1 MQPRPKTFDA
11 DLSRRRFLAR
21 STAALLGATAFPLH
35 KLIAAETPRHRYR
48 IAVCDWMI
56 LKRQKLGAF
65 QLTKDIGADGVEVDL
80 GGLGE
85 RETFD
90 NQLAKSEVREQFLA
104 RARELNLEISS
115 LAMSGFYA
123 QSFAERPTV

>member
-1 MQPRPKTFDA
+1 MLTAETNDGA
-11 DLSRRRFLAR
+11 TGALMNRRRFLAR
-21 STAALLGATAFPLH
+21 SGVAAAGLLSFHAPSQELKSA
-35 KLIAAETPRHRYR
+35 RNHRYQ

-65 QLTKDIGADGVEVDL
+65 QLTREIGADGVEVDMGSL
-80 GGLGE
+80 GD

-90 NQLAKSEVREQFLA
+90 NQLAQPEVREQFLA
-104 RARELNLEISS
+104 AARERKLEICS

-123 QSFAERPTV
+123 QSFAER